1 MSSTSET
8 GHAINVVNFKT
19 LISNCNGLGNRYQPA
34 KALLQLESITKMLAE
49 GEAFIGNVYEGA
61 VQFNKATVARSATFK
76 DIRPFGTRLVNAL
89 AASEVAEGTIA
100 DAKGVVRK
108 LRGQRAEK
116 KIIEINPDSG
126 ETDAQTDRRISVSQ
140 QSYDNLVENLD
151 KLFKLL
157 AAEDGYKPNEEEL
170 KTASVQIRVDGL
182 KAANTNVI
190 NRYIDYSKSIAARN
204 HFLYNPVTGL
214 VEVAKQI
221 KNYVLS
227 VFGAS
232 SPEYKQIN
240 SIEFRTIKK

>member
-8 GHAINVVNFKT
+8 GHGKNVVNFKT
-19 LISNCNGLGNRYQPA
+19 LIGYCNSYGSRYQPS
-34 KALLQLESITKMLAE
+34 KSLLQIDSITKMFQE
-49 GEAFIGNVYEGA
+49 GEAFIGAVNAGA
-61 VQFNKATVARSATFK
+61 VQFNKATVARSVSFK
-76 DIRPFGTRLVNAL
+76 DIRPFGTRLLNAL

-116 KIIEINPDSG
+116 KIIEINPDNG

-140 QSYDNLVENLD
+140 QSYDNLVEHLD

-182 KAANTNVI
+182 KAANANVI
-190 NRYIDYSKSIAARN
+190 NRYIDYSKGIAARN

-221 KNYVLS
+221 KNYILS

-232 SPEYKQIN
+232 SPEYKQVN
-240 SIEFRTIKK
+240 SIEFRTIK